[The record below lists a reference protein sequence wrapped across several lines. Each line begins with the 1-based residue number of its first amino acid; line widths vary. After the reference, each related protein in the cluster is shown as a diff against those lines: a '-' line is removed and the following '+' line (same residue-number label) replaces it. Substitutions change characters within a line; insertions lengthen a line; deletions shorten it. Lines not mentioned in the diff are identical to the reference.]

1 MNKSLIFQELCVDFP
16 ENVQHAFS
24 FLTSL
29 GHLRLNLKGM
39 IVNKK
44 NQMSNQKP
52 TSNDIYKPLETR
64 SEHQHS
70 KNTCCSHVFMY
81 YKHMRTT

>member
-1 MNKSLIFQELCVDFP
+1 MCEYSQKCST
-16 ENVQHAFS
+16 FS

-39 IVNKK
+39 IENKK
-44 NQMSNQKP
+44 NRMSNQKP

-64 SEHQHS
+64 SEHQHPM
-70 KNTCCSHVFMY
+70 TDI
-81 YKHMRTT
+81 